1 MEDKTLV
8 KTAQIKHL
16 ILFLQKNS
24 NYIVNL
30 ELNGEEDFYFIKVK
44 NQNNDIL
51 LEKKIE
57 SFSKKAEALILNQ
70 LEKIADELLTL
81 KNQLKWKVLN

>member
-44 NQNNDIL
+44 NQSNDVL

-57 SFSKKAEALILNQ
+57 SFSKKSEILVLNQ